1 MSGPYTLHTESVQV
15 VALSQVAAP
24 CSCRLLTH
32 SSLLWHHHLG
42 HPSLKRLRCMHSRL
56 LVSSL
61 LRSLPPPLPS
71 LAPPLTLHSSFPLHT
86 LHMEVWD
93 PTPVSRSRWGHYF
106 LLVVDDFTRY
116 TTVFPL
122 EHKGDIWV
130 VLIRWIRAVCC
141 QLSARF
147 RHDLPVLRVHSD
159 HGGKFSFGL
168 LEDLC
173 REEDITELS
182 PRTLC
187 CVFLGF
193 PTDAPHWQFYH
204 PATRR
209 VLSSRNVTFDESV
222 CYYCLFPHR
231 SSPVPPPPPLPPLF
245 LVPCYPPVD
254 PLVSCSLSDLA
265 ADNTM
270 ASHCSPCLETL
281 PSFPPQQPSLPLEL
295 VDVDSSAVG
304 GGDAGGAGSGGAGSG
319 VADSGV
325 AERPSGGGVEGTTA
339 GGSLK
344 MLEVLELE
352 LLEVLELEVLEVLVL
367 EVLELEVLEVPGAG
381 VAGAGGSGA
390 RCTGARG
397 AGGSGARGSGGLE
410 VFELKVPTLEVQPH
424 HVALP
429 LPPSSSLSD
438 IPDPVSDL
446 ARAASP
452 SLVDFAATC
461 PFDYHASL
469 VFYCAYPPSIG
480 GELALGCDVLEDGQ
494 FELECLT
501 AAVPHLAA
509 MLLASEGDPDALGI
523 PTPRFYA
530 EAITGQYSSH
540 WQTAMDVEMIL
551 ELHRHLR
558 QPSRGD
564 LAAPPTWLQITW
576 DTAAC
581 TITLTPLRMVQQVL
595 HHFRFQFSMPLSTP
609 LPTGH
614 SLSAPLSDESVEPSG
629 PYPELV
635 GFLFICTQPDLAY
648 PLSILACY
656 VAPGRHSPEQYWGA
670 TKRRASPPVL
680 YVDNRAMVGLCWEQR
695 LEHRSKHIA
704 LRYFLVQDSE
714 QRGQLCL
721 AYVALEA
728 NTADIFTKA
737 LGSGD
742 HQRFCNAL
750 GLVPTLPHL
759 LIS

>member
-1 MSGPYTLHTESVQV
+1 MFERDFVGRLGIWWLLV
-15 VALSQVAAP
+15 VAAP

-106 LLVVDDFTRY
+106 LLIVDDFTRY

-122 EHKGDIWV
+122 EHKGDVWV
-130 VLIRWIRAVCC
+130 VLICWIRAVCC

-147 RHDLPVLRVHSD
+147 RQDLPVLRLHSD

-168 LEDLC
+168 LEDFC
-173 REEDITELS
+173 REEDIT
-182 PRTLC
+182 
-187 CVFLGF
+187 
-193 PTDAPHWQFYH
+193 Q
-204 PATRR
+204 
-209 VLSSRNVTFDESV
+209 
-222 CYYCLFPHR
+222 
-231 SSPVPPPPPLPPLF
+231 
-245 LVPCYPPVD
+245 
-254 PLVSCSLSDLA
+254 
-265 ADNTM
+265 
-270 ASHCSPCLETL
+270 
-281 PSFPPQQPSLPLEL
+281 SFQSQQPSQPLEL

-304 GGDAGGAGSGGAGSG
+304 GGDAGGAGSGGAGPGGGESGGAGYGGAGSG

-339 GGSLK
+339 GGSVGSGGDGAGSTGA
-344 MLEVLELE
+344 EDA
-352 LLEVLELEVLEVLVL
+352 
-367 EVLELEVLEVPGAG
+367 GGTRAG
-381 VAGAGGSGA
+381 VAGGAGAGGAGGSSAGGAGGSGA

-397 AGGSGARGSGGLE
+397 ARGSGARGSGGLE

-452 SLVDFAATC
+452 SVTRCLATLVTEPIFLSGAAIALVTELVDFAATC
-461 PFDYHASL
+461 PLDYHASL
-469 VFYCAYPPSIG
+469 VFDCAYPPSIG

-523 PTPRFYA
+523 PTPRSYA

-540 WQTAMDVEMIL
+540 WQTAMDVEMTSWNSTGTYVDTVPPLVANRVDCMCIFKAYYIARGFCQRQGTIL
-551 ELHRHLR
+551 WVLLH
-558 QPSRGD
+558 
-564 LAAPPTWLQITW
+564 
-576 DTAAC
+576 
-581 TITLTPLRMVQQVL
+581 
-595 HHFRFQFSMPLSTP
+595 
-609 LPTGH
+609 
-614 SLSAPLSDESVEPSG
+614 
-629 PYPELV
+629 
-635 GFLFICTQPDLAY
+635 
-648 PLSILACY
+648 ILAHCDY
-656 VAPGRHSPEQYWGA
+656 ELYSLDFSTNFLQGSLHEEIWLRRPPGFS
-670 TKRRASPPVL
+670 TDSTLPPV
-680 YVDNRAMVGLCWEQR
+680 C
-695 LEHRSKHIA
+695 I
-704 LRYFLVQDSE
+704 LVYIDDS
-714 QRGQLCL
+714 
-721 AYVALEA
+721 VFV
-728 NTADIFTKA
+728 TADTEA
-737 LGSGD
+737 L
-742 HQRFCNAL
+742 AL
-750 GLVPTLPHL
+750 MQTEL
-759 LIS
+759 